1 MRRVA
6 LVGVWHFLVGAQGA
20 IGSSMASQLTDA
32 LLLEAREVF
41 EVARDVCVA
50 ARGREG
56 ARHVHEDAGA
66 LTVGSGGED
75 WM

>member
-1 MRRVA
+1 
-6 LVGVWHFLVGAQGA
+6 
-20 IGSSMASQLTDA
+20 MASQLTDA
-32 LLLEAREVF
+32 LLLQAREVF
-41 EVARDVCVA
+41 EEARDVRVA

-66 LTVGSGGED
+66 LTVGSGGGD